1 MQTGYHHPPASP
13 PRPGLFLVMLL
24 LSATLGGL
32 VAIGLYG
39 AFQAEPARA
48 ASVPS
53 AAVAKLRDLQDG
65 FTAVS
70 DAVRPAVVN
79 INTEQEIEAPWT
91 EFRFDRRSGNWRLYT
106 PTQKRTSLGSG
117 VIISRDGFIL
127 TNAHVVGEATTIKV
141 TLASGKT
148 YPARLVSMPTELLS
162 RDLAIIQL
170 EGGRDLP
177 TAQFGEAG
185 KVRVGAWAIAIGSP
199 FGFTQTVTVGVVSA
213 IGRVVRGEDQ
223 GSEYRDLIQTD
234 ASINPGN
241 SGGPLVNLAGEVIG
255 INQAIYSPS
264 GGNVGIGFAIPINAE
279 TKRAITRAMEGARG
293 RRV

>member
-1 MQTGYHHPPASP
+1 VQNSYDSLAPRRPALS
-13 PRPGLFLVMLL
+13 LVALLL

-32 VAIGLYG
+32 VAIGLFG
-39 AFQAEPARA
+39 AFRAEPARA
-48 ASVPS
+48 ASVPP
-53 AAVAKLRDLQDG
+53 AAVAKLKDLQEG

-117 VIISRDGFIL
+117 VLISRDGLIL

-141 TLASGKT
+141 TLSNGKS
-148 YPARLVSMPTELLS
+148 YPANVVSAPRDLLN
-162 RDLAIIQL
+162 RDLAIIKI
-170 EGGRDLP
+170 EDGNLP
-177 TAQFGEAG
+177 TARFGDAG
-185 KVRVGAWAIAIGSP
+185 KVRVGSWAIAIGSP

-213 IGRVVRGEDQ
+213 LGRVVRGEDR

-241 SGGPLVNLAGEVIG
+241 SGGPLVNLTGEVIG
-255 INQAIYSPS
+255 INQAIYSPT
-264 GGNVGIGFAIPINAE
+264 GGNVGIGFAIPLNAE
-279 TKRAITRAMEGARG
+279 TKGAISRAMDTARG